1 MKGIILLNL
10 AVLLIVAAFASAT
23 TRLVPEQYGT
33 IQAAIDNS
41 DDGDTVLVAPG
52 TYTGD
57 GNRDIDF
64 KGKSITVKS
73 EYGPES
79 CIIQCGG
86 RYQAGDRSNPIE
98 PEYHRGFNFHS
109 HEDANSVVQGFTVTQ
124 GYMGTL
130 HGGAFHCIESSPII
144 RDCIIVGNSARTG
157 GGIYAYRSDILVENC
172 VIKENI
178 ASFSPKNWFDYSPGS
193 TEGGGICIPRGNAK
207 LRNCLVVGNAAT
219 RFGGGFT
226 AVMVIIRLS
235 IVP

>member
-1 MKGIILLNL
+1 MQYLILLIWVNNS
-10 AVLLIVAAFASAT
+10 VLGDTLQ
-23 TRLVPEQYGT
+23 VPSDYAT
-33 IQAAIDNS
+33 IQMAIDAS
-41 DDGDTVLVAPG
+41 VDGDVVLVAPG
-52 TYTGD
+52 TYAGE

-73 EYGPES
+73 ENGPES

-157 GGIYAYRSDILVENC
+157 GGIYAYRSNILVENC
-172 VIKENI
+172 IIKENI